1 MPYLKKQSKRP
12 SGGKRRPYKKRQAK
26 AGLKQTIQRMISRTQ
41 ETKTCSI
48 SLPTTA
54 FNSGISAI
62 SELYAIVP
70 ALAQGAGQTGRIGET
85 VCPQKIVVRGYI
97 NYRANTQQSANEI
110 ISRLFCFQDK
120 SVRSYDLIANVN
132 LKLLDNGG
140 AGSNFTG
147 TLANM
152 CSPHNNDHF
161 TFYADRKHTF
171 LKPFGYSNNGV
182 LTTAITS
189 MNASLVYFFTIT
201 LTKKHLPAY
210 FKYDG
215 SDYPTNFCPF
225 IALGYASAQDDA
237 PDTVNTQ
244 INMSY
249 TSTLY
254 YKDA

>member
-1 MPYLKKQSKRP
+1 MPPKRQSKATT
-12 SGGKRRPYKKRQAK
+12 GIRRKPYKKRAVKTNLKLAIKSYIAK
-26 AGLKQTIQRMISRTQ
+26 SQ
-41 ETKTCSI
+41 ETKQCSI
-48 SLPTTA
+48 SLPNTA
-54 FNSGISAI
+54 FNSGIS
-62 SELYAIVP
+62 SFNELYAVIP
-70 ALAQGAGQTGRIGET
+70 ALASGPGQTGRIGES
-85 VCPQKIVVRGYI
+85 VSPQKIVIRGYI

-110 ISRLFCFQDK
+110 IARLFCFQDK
-120 SVRSYDLIANVN
+120 SVRSFDQRANVSVD
-132 LKLLDNGG
+132 LLDNGG
-140 AGSNFTG
+140 SGSQFNG

-152 CSPHNNDHF
+152 CSPHNNDQM
-161 TFYADRKHTF
+161 TFFADKRHTF
-171 LKPFGYSNNGV
+171 FKPFGFTNNGV

-201 LTKKHLPAY
+201 LTKKHLPAV

-215 SDYPTNFCPF
+215 SDYPTNFCPW

-244 INMSY
+244 INMAY